1 MTIIEEAQ
9 APEVA
14 RYLLSGTEQQEFTPR
29 QRGDIIDIITSIM
42 VYKFANLS
50 RAKIRA
56 MLGLDLTQE
65 PRAIWKTKEEEPEVE
80 AIALITQQL
89 TRRLGQELLQETI
102 AYPRPFSG
110 TTRKSG

>member
-14 RYLLSGTEQQEFTPR
+14 RYLLSGTEQEEFTPI

-50 RAKIRA
+50 RAKIWA

-65 PRAIWKTKEEEPEVE
+65 PRTIREANEEGSEVE
-80 AIALITQQL
+80 AIALITRQL
-89 TRRLGQELLQETI
+89 TRRLGQELPQEM
-102 AYPRPFSG
+102 R
-110 TTRKSG
+110 